1 MRRILL
7 LTVAAL
13 AVAGMPAV
21 ASAASADDASCMGL
35 GASFYG
41 QFAPR
46 QMAFVADYVNDTAK
60 AAGLAPG
67 ATYSLF
73 AGEKEGGQIPAPCGT
88 RLE

>member
-1 MRRILL
+1 MRRMLISLL
-7 LTVAAL
+7 AAL
-13 AVAGMPAV
+13 AIAGAPAV
-21 ASAASADDASCMGL
+21 ASAADADDASCMGL

-60 AAGLAPG
+60 AADLAPG
-67 ATYSLF
+67 TTYSFF
-73 AGEKEGGQIPAPCGT
+73 AAEKEGGTIPAPCGT